1 MKKKA
6 KDALNFYY
14 DKEADVLYLSNGK
27 PSAKDVSQE
36 TEDDIVVR
44 TNPKTGEVRGL
55 TIINF
60 SKRSSKSELSV
71 KVPFTLA
78 SVQ

>member
-6 KDALNFYY
+6 KEKLSFLY
-14 DKEADVLYLSNGK
+14 DKEADVLYVSKGK
-27 PSAKDVSQE
+27 PSAKDISQE

-60 SKRSSKSELSV
+60 SKRSSKTDLSLDL
-71 KVPFTLA
+71 PFKLA